1 MAIQMSKLGL
11 LFAGVGAA
19 VVLAAGPAFADT
31 EAGLRYLKAGDHVNA
46 LKELKDAAQKDDTTA
61 MLWVGRILEKG
72 FTGQKRQPLEAT
84 YWWEKAAYLGDPEAM
99 LELSHAYRNGF
110 GVKLDWPQAYV
121 WDKKAVELG
130 NAQALRNMGDYYV
143 LGQVVEKDPTEGARW
158 YYRAALKGN
167 LGAYMA
173 LSELL
178 LDGNGVKADRPAALI
193 FLVAASKPVDGQAA
207 DRNAAANA
215 RNLRNSLTPEEKAR
229 AEKLTLDAVLR
240 ALSEL
245 DPDAYKAARSAK

>member
-1 MAIQMSKLGL
+1 MVTEKSRFGL
-11 LFAGVGAA
+11 LLASLGVAA
-19 VVLAAGPAFADT
+19 ILVAQPALADT
-31 EAGLRYLKAGDHVNA
+31 EDGFRYLKAGDHAKA
-46 LKELKDAAQKDDTTA
+46 LKEFEAAAAKDDTTA

-84 YWWEKAAYLGDPEAM
+84 FWWEKAAYLGDPEAM

-121 WDKKAVELG
+121 WDKKAIELG

-167 LGAYMA
+167 ISAYSA
-173 LSELL
+173 LAKLL
-178 LDGNGVKADRPAALI
+178 LDGNGVKQDRVSALVLI
-193 FLVAASKPVDGQAA
+193 TASSKPVDGQAA
-207 DRNAAANA
+207 DRNAAADA
-215 RNLRNSLTPEEKAR
+215 RNLRNSLSAADKTR
-229 AEKLTLDAVLR
+229 AEKLTLAEVLKN
-240 ALSEL
+240 LSDL
-245 DPDAYKAARSAK
+245 DPEAFKKATAEK

>member
-46 LKELKDAAQKDDTTA
+46 LKELKVAAQKDDTTA
-61 MLWVGRILEKG
+61 MLWIGRILEKG

-130 NAQALRNMGDYYV
+130 NVQAMRNMGDYYV
-143 LGQVVEKDPTEGARW
+143 LGQFVEKDPTEGARW

-167 LGAYMA
+167 LSAYMA

-178 LDGNGVKADRPAALI
+178 LNGNGVVLDRPAALTL
-193 FLVAASKPVDGQAA
+193 LVAASKPVDGQAA
-207 DRNAAANA
+207 NRNAAADA
-215 RNLRNSLTPEEKAR
+215 RNLRHALNAEEKAR
-229 AEKLTLDAVLR
+229 AEKLTLKAVLDS
-240 ALSEL
+240 LKDL
-245 DPDAYKAARSAK
+245 DPKAWEAAAK